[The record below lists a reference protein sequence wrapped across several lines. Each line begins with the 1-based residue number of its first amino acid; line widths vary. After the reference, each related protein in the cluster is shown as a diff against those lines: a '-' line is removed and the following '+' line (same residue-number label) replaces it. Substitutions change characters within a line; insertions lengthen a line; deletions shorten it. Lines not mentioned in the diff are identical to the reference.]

1 EAGDII
7 LKADNR
13 DVKNSNDLPRI
24 ITAVA
29 PGKAVRLTVWR
40 KGAQRDFSVTVAE
53 LKEDQVQARTRP
65 TPAPKE
71 KGKPNRM
78 GLVLSDLTAEQKKE
92 AEVASGVLVEDVAGG
107 VRGNVQPGDVILEIV
122 SKGTASEAKS
132 AAQVNDF
139 LGKLEKGAAVTLR
152 LKRGDNQFYATV
164 RLLNGDN

>member
-1 EAGDII
+1 
-7 LKADNR
+7 
-13 DVKNSNDLPRI
+13 
-24 ITAVA
+24 
-29 PGKAVRLTVWR
+29 
-40 KGAQRDFSVTVAE
+40 
-53 LKEDQVQARTRP
+53 
-65 TPAPKE
+65 
-71 KGKPNRM
+71 
-78 GLVLSDLTAEQKKE
+78 VLSDLTAEQKKE